1 LAILAKI
8 KKASLKELF
17 RLKKNKILR
26 IYDLLEESY
35 ICFLQSKNRNDAIL
49 EMIDSL
55 DKKNV
60 FKDKTK
66 FFQAIIDREK
76 IISTGIGMG
85 VAIPHAKINDL
96 DNFFISIGIIKG
108 NGLDWKSI
116 DKNPVRI
123 IFMIGGPESKQDE
136 YLQLLSKLTI
146 AIRDVNLRKNLLRF
160 ESKEDIL
167 KLFSQF

>member
-1 LAILAKI
+1 MAILAKI

-17 RLKKNKILR
+17 KFKKNNVLR
-26 IYDLLEESY
+26 IYDLLDESS
-35 ICFLQSKNRNDAIL
+35 ICFLKSKNRNEAISEL
-49 EMIDSL
+49 IDSL

-60 FKDKTK
+60 FKDKKK

-85 VAIPHAKINDL
+85 VAIPHAKLNDL
-96 DNFFISIGIIKG
+96 DNFFITIGILKS
-108 NGLDWKSI
+108 NGLNWKSI

-123 IFMIGGPESKQDE
+123 IFMIGGPESKQNE

-146 AIRDVNLRKNLLRF
+146 ALRDVNLRKNLLRL

>member
-60 FKDKTK
+60 FKDKEK
-66 FFQAIIDREK
+66 FYQAIIDREK
-76 IISTGIGMG
+76 IVSTGIGMG
-85 VAIPHAKINDL
+85 VAIPHAKLNDL
-96 DNFFISIGIIKG
+96 ENFFITIGILKS

-123 IFMIGGPESKQDE
+123 IFMIGGPESKQNE

-146 AIRDVNLRKNLLRF
+146 ALRDVNLRKNLLRLD
-160 ESKEDIL
+160 SKEDIL